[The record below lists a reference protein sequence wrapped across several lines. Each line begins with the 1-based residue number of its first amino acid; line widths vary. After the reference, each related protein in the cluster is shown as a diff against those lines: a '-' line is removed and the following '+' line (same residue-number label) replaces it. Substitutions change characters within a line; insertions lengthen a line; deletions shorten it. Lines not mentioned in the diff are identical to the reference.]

1 VNARNLGGNDG
12 ATDLQPALYREVTSR
27 GSAYGRVQRVRQQ
40 RGLGANDPL
49 PDYDDGRLRV
59 RPADYMAT
67 VDGAILPLKPRE
79 LGLLAALASAG
90 ERVVTRAELLAS
102 VWDGDE
108 EISSRAVDACVAR
121 LRSTL
126 AAALPDVRYVHTHA
140 RIGYRFAQEPVT
152 APAAE
157 ASPASAGR
165 LSSAAGAGAASAA
178 VGAVGSA
185 AGEVGSASNL

>member
-1 VNARNLGGNDG
+1 VKGCNWAETA
-12 ATDLQPALYREVTSR
+12 ATDLQPALYRKVTSR
-27 GSAYGRVQRVRQQ
+27 AFAYGRVQRVRQQ

-67 VDGAILPLKPRE
+67 ADGAVLPLKPRE

-90 ERVVTRAELLAS
+90 ERVVTREELLAS
-102 VWDGDE
+102 VWDADE

-140 RIGYRFAQEPVT
+140 RIGYRFAQEPAT

-165 LSSAAGAGAASAA
+165 SPTA
-178 VGAVGSA
+178 VGAEAGSA
-185 AGEVGSASNL
+185 AAGSGGSASGEVVSASNR

>member
-1 VNARNLGGNDG
+1 M
-12 ATDLQPALYREVTSR
+12 
-27 GSAYGRVQRVRQQ
+27 RQQ

-67 VDGAILPLKPRE
+67 ADGAILPLKPRE

-90 ERVVTRAELLAS
+90 ERVVTREELLAS
-102 VWDGDE
+102 VWDADE

-126 AAALPDVRYVHTHA
+126 VAALPDVRYIHTHA
-140 RIGYRFAQEPVT
+140 RIGYRFAQEPRR
-152 APAAE
+152 APAGE
-157 ASPASAGR
+157 ASPASTGRSSTTAGT
-165 LSSAAGAGAASAA
+165 GPASAA
-178 VGAVGSA
+178 AGTVASA
-185 AGEVGSASNL
+185 SGEVGSASNR